1 MASRS
6 YIQDEVKIMSRGG
19 AYLTP
24 MKEHHI
30 AELMDVL
37 SKENKRE
44 LVLLG
49 YQDIGTALQDM
60 YDSSEVYIVRNKDND
75 LVFAGG
81 LWHDANEEW
90 PQMFAMFSYK
100 VRENFNLLAR
110 GSKMLVNFFDQ
121 TQHGMSMT
129 ILSEYEF
136 MLDWAAWLGF
146 EAVGISANGPSKYV
160 EFVRCNPNKTNVYNS
175 ASRPVTH

>member
-1 MASRS
+1 MDSRS
-6 YIQDEVKIMSRGG
+6 YIQDEVKIISRGG

-24 MKEHHI
+24 MQEYHI
-30 AELMDVL
+30 PELLEVL
-37 SKENKRE
+37 SQENRRE
-44 LVLLG
+44 LKLLG
-49 YQDIGTALQDM
+49 YADIIFALRDM
-60 YDSSEVYIVRNKDND
+60 YESSEVYIVRNKDGD

-81 LWHDANEEW
+81 LWHEANEEW

-136 MLDWAAWLGF
+136 MLDWAVWLGF
-146 EAVGISANGPSKYV
+146 EPVGVIEDNSNKYV
-160 EFVRCNPNKTNVYNS
+160 EFVRCNPKGKSVYDGPL
-175 ASRPVTH
+175 RPVIH

>member
-1 MASRS
+1 MASRN

-175 ASRPVTH
+175 SSRPVTH

>member
-160 EFVRCNPNKTNVYNS
+160 EFVRCNPKGKSVYDGPL
-175 ASRPVTH
+175 RPVIH

>member
-1 MASRS
+1 MDSRN

-37 SKENKRE
+37 SKENRRE

-49 YQDIGTALQDM
+49 YEDIGNALQDM
-60 YDSSEVYIVRNKDND
+60 YNSSEVYIVRNKDND

-100 VRENFNLLAR
+100 VRENFKLLAR

-175 ASRPVTH
+175 SSRPVTH